1 MMRQHSIVLTVV
13 SLLFI
18 ACGNKEKPV
27 PHPSAMQP
35 MNLPPQTEQHYA
47 ADVDVSGLDSIPGFS
62 KLPEVEREIFSRTV
76 QLQVKHYENLE
87 RWADEA
93 NTAKTGRD
101 ASVSMRLYIA
111 YLEDFEQKM
120 KALDQEFSGKLSPKY
135 AESKNF
141 NSVVDAYM
149 ENPDLQRRVEYIM
162 NSFVSLMQRFQD
174 DPACRDV
181 FAELQR
187 MVGQAQ

>member
-1 MMRQHSIVLTVV
+1 MMRQHVLVLTIA
-13 SLLFI
+13 SFLFI

-27 PHPSAMQP
+27 PDPSAMQP
-35 MNLPPQTEQHYA
+35 LNLPPQTEQNYA

-181 FAELQR
+181 FADLQR

>member
-1 MMRQHSIVLTVV
+1 MRLHILIYAFA
-13 SLLFI
+13 LLAVI
-18 ACGNKEKPV
+18 ACGNKEKPAV
-27 PHPSAMQP
+27 DPSTMQP
-35 MNLPPQTEQHYA
+35 LNLPPESGQNFA
-47 ADVDVSGLDSIPGFS
+47 ADVDVSGLDTIPGFS

-76 QLQVKHYENLE
+76 QLQIKHYENLQ

-101 ASVSMRLYIA
+101 ATVSMRLYIA
-111 YLEDFEQKM
+111 YLEDFEEKM
-120 KALDQEFSGKLSPKY
+120 KALDEEFSGKLSPRY

-149 ENPDLQRRVEYIM
+149 DNPDLQLRVEYIM

-174 DPACRDV
+174 DPACREV
-181 FAELQR
+181 FADLQR
-187 MVGQAQ
+187 IVGQAR

>member
-1 MMRQHSIVLTVV
+1 MRQHILALTVM
-13 SLLFI
+13 LLAI
-18 ACGNKEKPV
+18 AGCGSKEKPAAD
-27 PHPSAMQP
+27 PSTMQP
-35 MNLPPQTEQHYA
+35 LNLPPQTEQNPA

-62 KLPEVEREIFSRTV
+62 KLPEVERDIFSRTV
-76 QLQVKHYENLE
+76 QLQVRHYENLE

-101 ASVSMRLYIA
+101 ATVSMRLYIA

-120 KALDQEFSGKLSPKY
+120 KALDTEFSDKLPPRY

-149 ENPDLQRRVEYIM
+149 DNPELQRRVEYIM

-174 DPACRDV
+174 DPACREV
-181 FAELQR
+181 FADLQR
-187 MVGQAQ
+187 IVGQSQ